1 MRCGDLI
8 EKLEKSFPLSYAAG
22 WDNPGLMTGRRDKEV
37 SRVYIGLDA
46 TDQVIGYARASRADM
61 LLTHHPLLF
70 SPVRKVN
77 TDDFTGRRL
86 VELIQSDISCYAMHT
101 NYDVAMMAPL
111 AAEMLG
117 LGEAKVLE
125 ATCCNE
131 ETGEPE
137 GFGRTGWLPA
147 SMTLRECCEHVKKVF
162 GLEHVAL
169 YGDEEKVVSR
179 AAVSPG
185 SGKSMVQP
193 AIETGAQVLI
203 SGDFGHHEGIDS
215 VMQGLA
221 VIDAGHYGL
230 EHIFISQMEEYLKKT
245 CPDIEV
251 FTEPLRNPFRIL

>member
-1 MRCGDLI
+1 MKCGDLI
-8 EKLEKSFPLSYAAG
+8 EKLEESFPLSYAAG
-22 WDNPGLMTGRRDKEV
+22 WDNPGLMAGRREKEV
-37 SRVYIGLDA
+37 KRVYIGLDA
-46 TDQVIGYARASRADM
+46 TDEVIRDAKEKGADM

-111 AAEMLG
+111 ASRMLG
-117 LGEAKVLE
+117 LRDEEVLDI
-125 ATCCNE
+125 TCTNE
-131 ETGEPE
+131 VTGEPE

-147 SMTLRECCEHVKKVF
+147 PVTLKECCELVKKVF
-162 GLEHVAL
+162 GLEHVIL

-193 AIETGAQVLI
+193 AIWTGAEVLI

-215 VMQGLA
+215 MMQGLA

-230 EHIFISQMEEYLKKT
+230 EHIFISQMEEYMKKNH
-245 CPDIEV
+245 PDLEV
-251 FTEPLRNPFRIL
+251 YLEPVRNPFRIL